1 MDTLLGSLAFAAFI
15 LAQVT
20 AVIAVHAEGKRRGP
34 QELGT
39 ARLDHLTRL
48 IRNSGG

>member
-20 AVIAVHAEGKRRGP
+20 TVIAVHAERKRHGP
-34 QELGT
+34 EELGA
-39 ARLDHLTRL
+39 ARWDHLTRL
-48 IRNSGG
+48 IRHSGG